1 MDKLIIK
8 GAREHNLKNIDLEL
22 PRDNFIVISG
32 LSGSGKSSLA
42 FDTIF
47 AEGQRRYV
55 ESLSAYARQFLG
67 RMDKPDLDYI
77 EGLSPAISIEQ
88 KTTHRNPR
96 SIVGTVTEIY
106 DYYRLLF
113 ARIGLPHCPVCGK
126 EIHEQSIDQIIE
138 SVMQMPEGSRI
149 QLLSPVIRGKKG
161 EHQKVIQDAKKAGF
175 ARARIDG
182 VPVSLDEKISLDKQ
196 KKHTIEIVTDRL
208 VIAPNIRQRLAESA
222 EAALEAADG
231 VMLVLCQTPADKG
244 APAAEQELFF
254 SQKNACPDCGVSIP
268 ELQPRLFS
276 FNNPFGAC
284 PACTGL
290 GIRMEFDP
298 SLIIPNPQLSFNEGG
313 LLPYNP
319 DSTWYRSRFESLAK
333 HFKFSLDTPLK
344 ELPKKAMDALMYGSD
359 ENIEVHYKNRE
370 GTNHFDY
377 NTKFPGVLEDLKRRY
392 METSSPGI
400 KDWLEKFMSQK
411 PCEECGGKRLKPETL
426 AVTVGGRN
434 IWDLT
439 GLSVTDSLKF
449 FETVKLNK
457 TERTIA
463 YQILKEINARLGFM
477 KNVGLDYLTLE
488 RKAATLSGGEA
499 QRIRLATQIGS
510 SLVGVLYILDE
521 PSIGLH
527 QRDNQRLI
535 DTLLH
540 LRDIGNTL
548 IVVEHDEQTLRTAD
562 HIVDLGPGAGVHGGR
577 VVAQGSPSDVM
588 KVKESLTGRFLAGTL
603 TMDLPAKRREG
614 NGNSIRLYGVS
625 EHNLKNINV
634 EIPLGVFSC
643 ITGVSG
649 SGKSTLLTD
658 VLYPALYNKIVGSNY
673 TEGAYRKLEGAE
685 HIDKVID
692 IDQSPIGRTPRSN
705 PITYVGGFTAIRDLF
720 AGLPDSRMRG
730 YKPGRF
736 SFNVRGGRCE
746 NCEGDGTIRIEMNF
760 LPDVYITCDVCHG
773 KRFNMETLDIRYKGK
788 NIADVLDMTIEE
800 AAVFFSPIPQIARKM
815 DTLLSVGLGY
825 VKLGQSALTLSGGEA
840 QRVKLALELSKRS
853 TGKTLYILDEPT
865 TGLHF
870 ADVKQLMD
878 VIQRLV
884 DQGNTVVMI
893 EHNLD
898 VLLQA
903 DHIIDLGPEGGDR
916 GGEVIVTGTPEEV
929 AAWTASYTGNYLKP
943 LMLKRGKNLRDS
955 MAKKKGTAGKK

>member
-22 PRDNFIVISG
+22 PRDKLIVISG

-96 SIVGTVTEIY
+96 STVGTVTEIY

-113 ARIGLPHCPVCGK
+113 ARIGIPHCPICAK
-126 EIHEQSIDQIIE
+126 EIREQPVDLIIE
-138 SVMQMPEGSRI
+138 TILQFKEGSKI
-149 QLLSPVIRGKKG
+149 QLIAPVIRGKKG
-161 EHQKVIQDAKKAGF
+161 EHQKIIDDARKAGF

-182 VPVSLDEKISLDKQ
+182 VPVSLDEKIKLDKQ
-196 KKHTIEIVTDRL
+196 KKHSIDIIVDRL
-208 VIAPNIRQRLAESA
+208 VIGKDIRSRLSEST
-222 EAALEAADG
+222 EAALQTADG
-231 VMLVLCQTPADKG
+231 LLQVLIDEDGKTREC
-244 APAAEQELFF
+244 FF
-254 SQKNACPDCGVSIP
+254 SQKNSCPDCGVSIP

-284 PACTGL
+284 TGCS
-290 GIRMEFDP
+290 GIGTKLEFDP
-298 SLIIPNPQLSFNEGG
+298 DLVIPDRTLSYNEGG
-313 LLPYNP
+313 VIPYNP
-319 DSTWYRSRFESLAK
+319 DSAWHSSRFKSLAK
-333 HFKFSLDTPLK
+333 HFGFSLDTPLNK
-344 ELPKKAMDALMYGSD
+344 LPKKIMNTILYGTND
-359 ENIEVHYKNRE
+359 EIKVRYVNRE
-370 GTNHFDY
+370 GTGHFQY
-377 NTKFPGVLEDLKRRY
+377 QTQFQGILEELKRRY
-392 METSSPGI
+392 LETQSQGV

-411 PCEECGGKRLKPETL
+411 DCEDCGGKRLKPEVL
-426 AVTVGGRN
+426 AVTVAGKN
-434 IWDLT
+434 IWELSQ
-439 GLSVTDSLKF
+439 LSVTDSIKF
-449 FETVKLNK
+449 FETIKLGKNENK
-457 TERTIA
+457 IA

-477 KNVGLDYLTLE
+477 KNVGLDYLSLE
-488 RKAATLSGGEA
+488 RKASTLSGGEA

-535 DTLLH
+535 DTLLY
-540 LRDIGNTL
+540 LRDLGNTL

-562 HIVDLGPGAGVHGGR
+562 HIVDLGPGAGVHGGY
-577 VVAQGSPSDVM
+577 VVAQGKPEDVM
-588 KVKESLTGRFLAGTL
+588 KVKESITGQYLKGAICI
-603 TMDLPAKRREG
+603 DIPKERRKG
-614 NGNSIRLYGVS
+614 NGASLKLRGAK
-625 EHNLKNINV
+625 EHNLKNINI
-634 EIPLGVFSC
+634 EFPLGIFTC

-649 SGKSTLLTD
+649 SGKSTLLSD
-658 VLYPALYNKIVGSNY
+658 VLYPALANKVYGSNH
-673 TEGAYRKLEGAE
+673 TEGVYKKLDGAE
-685 HIDKVID
+685 YIDKVID

-705 PITYVGGFTAIRDLF
+705 PITYVEGFTAIRDMF
-720 AGLPDSRMRG
+720 SNLPEAKIRG

-746 NCEGDGTIRIEMNF
+746 HCEGDGTLRIEMNF

-773 KRFNMETLDIRYKGK
+773 KRFNRETLEIRYKGK
-788 NIADVLDMTIEE
+788 NISDILDMTIEE

-815 DTLLSVGLGY
+815 QTLLSVGLGY

-853 TGKTLYILDEPT
+853 TGRTLYILDEPT

-870 ADVKQLMD
+870 ADVKQVMA

-884 DQGNTVVMI
+884 DQGNTVIMI

-903 DHIIDLGPEGGDR
+903 DHIIDLGPEGGDK
-916 GGEVIVTGTPEEV
+916 GGEVITTGTPEQV
-929 AAWTASYTGNYLKP
+929 AGCKSSYTGFYIAE
-943 LMLKRGKNLRDS
+943 MLKRNR
-955 MAKKKGTAGKK
+955 KK

>member
-22 PRDNFIVISG
+22 PRDKLIVISG

-96 SIVGTVTEIY
+96 STVGTVTEIY
-106 DYYRLLF
+106 DYYRLLY
-113 ARIGLPHCPVCGK
+113 ARIGVPHCPQCGR
-126 EIHEQSIDQIIE
+126 EIREQPVDQIID
-138 SVMQMPEGSRI
+138 SIMAWGDGTKI
-149 QLLSPVIRGKKG
+149 QLLSPAIRGKKG
-161 EHQKVIQDAKKAGF
+161 EHQKVIEDARKAGF
-175 ARARIDG
+175 VRARIDG
-182 VPVSLDEKISLDKQ
+182 LLVSLDDEPKLDKQ
-196 KKHTIEIVTDRL
+196 KKHTIEIVVDRL
-208 VIAPNIRQRLAESA
+208 VIGKDMRSRLAESV
-222 EAALEAADG
+222 ETALQAADG
-231 VMLVLCQTPADKG
+231 IMVVLKQTEAG
-244 APAAEQELFF
+244 EEEQFF
-254 SQKNACPDCGVSIP
+254 SQKNACPDCGISIP

-284 PACTGL
+284 PACSGL
-290 GIRMEFDP
+290 GAKLEFDP
-298 SLIIPNPQLSFNEGG
+298 DLVIPNRSLSFNEGG
-313 LLPYNP
+313 CIPYNP
-319 DSTWYRSRFESLAK
+319 DAAWHRSRFESLAK
-333 HFKFSLDTPLK
+333 HYRFSLDTPF
-344 ELPKKAMDALMYGSD
+344 EDLPRKVMDAILYGSD
-359 ENIEVHYKNRE
+359 EAIDVTYENRDKTGKFE
-370 GTNHFDY
+370 Y
-377 NTKFPGVLEDLKRRY
+377 RAKFPGVLEDLKKRY
-392 METSSPGI
+392 FETQSSGI

-411 PCEECGGKRLKPETL
+411 PCEECGGKRLKPEAL

-434 IWDLT
+434 IWELSS
-439 GLSVTDSLKF
+439 LSVVDSLAF
-449 FETVKLNK
+449 FETAAFSE
-457 TERTIA
+457 TDRSIA
-463 YQILKEINARLGFM
+463 KQIFKEITARLGFM
-477 KNVGLDYLTLE
+477 KNVGLDYLNLE
-488 RKAATLSGGEA
+488 RKAGTLSGGEA

-535 DTLLH
+535 DTLTY
-540 LRDIGNTL
+540 LRNIGNTL

-562 HIVDLGPGAGVHGGR
+562 WIVDLGPGAGVHGGYI
-577 VVAQGSPSDVM
+577 VAQGTPEEVM
-588 KVKESLTGRFLAGTL
+588 QVEASLTGRYLAGTL
-603 TMDLPAKRREG
+603 TMEAPSERRKG
-614 NGNSIRLYGVS
+614 NGKSLVLKGAT
-625 EHNLKNINV
+625 EHNLKGIDV
-634 EIPLGVFSC
+634 EIPLGAFTC

-649 SGKSTLLTD
+649 SGKSTLLSD
-658 VLYPALYNKIVGSNY
+658 VLYPAISNRVSR
-673 TEGAYRKLEGAE
+673 TNHAEGAYESLEGVE
-685 HIDKVID
+685 NLDKVIN

-705 PITYVGGFTAIRDLF
+705 PATYVGVFSGIRDLF
-720 AGLPDSRMRG
+720 ATLPDAKTRG

-746 NCEGDGTIRIEMNF
+746 NCQGDGTIKIEMNF
-760 LPDVYITCDVCHG
+760 LPDVYIMCDVCHG
-773 KRFNMETLDIRYKGK
+773 KRFNQETLEVRYKGK
-788 NIADVLDMTIEE
+788 NIAEVLDMTIEE
-800 AAVFFSPIPQIARKM
+800 AAEFFAYIPHIARKL

-825 VKLGQSALTLSGGEA
+825 IKLGQSALTLSGGEA

-870 ADVKQLMD
+870 ADVKQLME

-884 DQGNTVVMI
+884 ETGNTVVMI

-898 VLLQA
+898 VILQA
-903 DHIIDLGPEGGDR
+903 DRLIDLGPEGGDR
-916 GGEVIVTGTPEEV
+916 GGELVVVGTPEEV
-929 AAWTASYTGNYLKP
+929 AACPRSYTGYYVKE
-943 LMLKRGKNLRDS
+943 MMERR
-955 MAKKKGTAGKK
+955 T

>member
-22 PRDNFIVISG
+22 PRDKLIVISG

-77 EGLSPAISIEQ
+77 DGLSPAMSIEQ

-96 SIVGTVTEIY
+96 STVGTVTEIY

-113 ARIGLPHCPVCGK
+113 ARIGIPHCPVCGR
-126 EIHEQSIDQIIE
+126 EIREQPVDPIIDTILQFKK
-138 SVMQMPEGSRI
+138 GTRI
-149 QLLSPVIRGKKG
+149 QLLAPVIRGKKG
-161 EHQKVIQDAKKAGF
+161 EHQKIIEDARKAGF

-182 VPVSLDEKISLDKQ
+182 VPVNLDESIKLDKQ
-196 KKHTIEIVTDRL
+196 KKHSVEIIVDRIVIEQD
-208 VIAPNIRQRLAESA
+208 IRSRLAESV
-222 EAALEAADG
+222 ETALQTADG
-231 VMLVLCQTPADKG
+231 LLLVLANDEGKNS
-244 APAAEQELFF
+244 EHFF

-284 PACTGL
+284 PSCTGL
-290 GIRMEFDP
+290 GAKLEFDP
-298 SLIIPNPQLSFNEGG
+298 ELVIPDPSLSFNEGG
-313 LLPYNP
+313 VVPYNP
-319 DSTWYRSRFESLAK
+319 DSAWHRSRFDSLAK
-333 HFKFSLDTPLK
+333 HYKFSLDTPLSK
-344 ELPKKAMDALMYGSD
+344 LPKKILDAILWGSKD
-359 ENIEVHYKNRE
+359 EIKIRYDNRE
-370 GTNHFDY
+370 GTGHFEY
-377 NTKFPGVLEDLKRRY
+377 QSKFPGVLEDLKRRY
-392 METSSPGI
+392 LETQSPGI
-400 KDWLEKFMSQK
+400 KEWLEKFMSQK
-411 PCEECGGKRLKPETL
+411 PCEDCGGKRLKPEVL
-426 AVTVGGRN
+426 GVTVAGKN
-434 IWDLT
+434 IWELSC
-439 GLSVTDSLKF
+439 LSVTDSLNFFKSVKF
-449 FETVKLNK
+449 NSNEKK
-457 TERTIA
+457 IA
-463 YQILKEINARLGFM
+463 YQILKEISARLGFM
-477 KNVGLDYLTLE
+477 QNVGLDYLSLE

-540 LRDIGNTL
+540 LRDLGNTL

-577 VVAQGSPSDVM
+577 VVAQGSPEDVM
-588 KVKESLTGRFLAGTL
+588 RVEKSLTGQYLAGTL
-603 TMDLPAKRREG
+603 TIDIPAERRQDSG
-614 NGNSIRLYGVS
+614 NFIKLKGVS

-634 EIPLGVFSC
+634 EFPLGIFTC

-649 SGKSTLLTD
+649 SGKSTLLSD
-658 VLYPALYNKIVGSNY
+658 VLYPALANLVYGSNHI
-673 TEGAYRKLEGAE
+673 EGAYKKLEGAE
-685 HIDKVID
+685 FIDKVID

-720 AGLPDSRMRG
+720 AGLPESKMRG

-746 NCEGDGTIRIEMNF
+746 NCEGDGTIKIEMNF
-760 LPDVYITCDVCHG
+760 LPDVYITCDVCNG
-773 KRFNMETLDIRYKGK
+773 QRFNRETLEIRYKGK
-788 NIADVLDMTIEE
+788 NIAEVLDMTIEE
-800 AAVFFSPIPQIARKM
+800 AAAFFAPIPQIARKM
-815 DTLLSVGLGY
+815 QTLLSVGLGY

-853 TGKTLYILDEPT
+853 TGSTLYILDEPT

-884 DQGNTVVMI
+884 DQGNTVIMI

-903 DHIIDLGPEGGDR
+903 DYIIDLGPEGGDK
-916 GGEVIVTGTPEEV
+916 GGQIVATGTPEQI
-929 AAWTASYTGNYLKP
+929 AANTASYTGTYIRE
-943 LMLKRGKNLRDS
+943 MLER
-955 MAKKKGTAGKK
+955 AKKRRQRRRNSG

>member
-22 PRDNFIVISG
+22 PRDKLIVISG

-96 SIVGTVTEIY
+96 STVGTVTEIY
-106 DYYRLLF
+106 DYYRLLY
-113 ARIGLPHCPVCGK
+113 ARIGIPHCPVCGK
-126 EIHEQSIDQIIE
+126 EIREQPVDSIIE
-138 SVMQMPEGSRI
+138 TIMQLKEGTKI
-149 QLLSPVIRGKKG
+149 QLLAPVVRGKKG
-161 EHQKVIQDAKKAGF
+161 EHQKIIEDARKAGF

-182 VPVSLDEKISLDKQ
+182 VPVNLDENIKLDKQ
-196 KKHTIEIVTDRL
+196 KKHSIEIIVDRL
-208 VIAPNIRQRLAESA
+208 VIGKEIRSRLAESV
-222 EAALEAADG
+222 EAAMQTADG
-231 VMLVLCQTPADKG
+231 LMIVLINDGGKNN
-244 APAAEQELFF
+244 EQIY
-254 SQKNACPDCGVSIP
+254 SQKNSCPDCGVSIP

-284 PACTGL
+284 TGCSGL
-290 GIRMEFDP
+290 GAKLEFDP
-298 SLIIPNPQLSFNEGG
+298 DLVIPDRTLSFNEGG
-313 LLPYNP
+313 VIPYNP
-319 DSTWYRSRFESLAK
+319 DSAWNRSRFQSLAK
-333 HFKFSLDTPLK
+333 HYAFSLDTPFNK
-344 ELPKKAMDALMYGSD
+344 LPKKIVNAILYGSD
-359 ENIEVHYKNRE
+359 DEIKVRYVNRE
-370 GTNHFDY
+370 GTGHFQY
-377 NTKFPGVLEDLKRRY
+377 QTQFPGILEELKRRY
-392 METSSPGI
+392 IETTSQGV

-411 PCEECGGKRLKPETL
+411 ACEDCGGKRLKPEVL
-426 AVTVGGRN
+426 AVTVANKN
-434 IWDLT
+434 IWELSQ
-439 GLSVTDSLKF
+439 LSVTDSLKF
-449 FETVKLNK
+449 FETVKFSKNENK
-457 TERTIA
+457 IA

-477 KNVGLDYLTLE
+477 QNVGLDYLSLE
-488 RKAATLSGGEA
+488 RKASTLSGGEA

-535 DTLLH
+535 DTLIY
-540 LRDIGNTL
+540 LRDLGNTL

-562 HIVDLGPGAGVHGGR
+562 HIVDLGPGAGVHGGY
-577 VVAQGSPSDVM
+577 VVAQGKPEEIM
-588 KVKESLTGRFLAGTL
+588 KEKKSLTGQYLAGKL
-603 TMDLPAKRREG
+603 RIEIPKERRNG
-614 NGNSIRLYGVS
+614 NGAKLKLKGVS
-625 EHNLKNINV
+625 EHNLKNISV
-634 EIPLGVFSC
+634 EIPLGVFTC

-649 SGKSTLLTD
+649 SGKSTLLSD
-658 VLYPALYNKIVGSNY
+658 VLYPALANKVYGSNR
-673 TEGAYRKLEGAE
+673 TEGSYKRLDGAE
-685 HIDKVID
+685 YIDKVID

-705 PITYVGGFTAIRDLF
+705 PITYVEGFTAIRDMFSNLQE
-720 AGLPDSRMRG
+720 SRMRG

-746 NCEGDGTIRIEMNF
+746 NCEGDGTIKIEMNF

-773 KRFNMETLDIRYKGK
+773 KRFNRETLEIRYKGK
-788 NIADVLDMTIEE
+788 NISDVLDMTIEE
-800 AAVFFSPIPQIARKM
+800 AADFFAPIPQINRKM
-815 DTLLSVGLGY
+815 QTLLSVGLGY

-853 TGKTLYILDEPT
+853 TGRTLYILDEPT

-870 ADVKQLMD
+870 ADVKQLMA

-884 DQGNTVVMI
+884 DQGNTVIMI

-903 DHIIDLGPEGGDR
+903 DHIIDLGPEGGDK
-916 GGEVIVTGTPEEV
+916 GGQVITTGTPEQV
-929 AAWTASYTGNYLKP
+929 AKCTASYTGFYIADI
-943 LMLKRGKNLRDS
+943 LKRTIKNE
-955 MAKKKGTAGKK
+955 KK

>member
-22 PRDNFIVISG
+22 PRDNLIVVSG

-96 SIVGTVTEIY
+96 STVGTVTEIY

-113 ARIGLPHCPVCGK
+113 ARIGIAHCPICGR
-126 EIHEQSIDQIIE
+126 EIREQPVDSIIE
-138 SVMQMPEGSRI
+138 SILQMGEGMRV
-149 QLLSPVIRGKKG
+149 QLLSPVIRGRKG
-161 EHQKVIQDAKKAGF
+161 EHQKIIEDARKAGF

-182 VPVSLDEKISLDKQ
+182 VPVSLDESIRLDKQ
-196 KKHTIEIVTDRL
+196 KKHTIEIIVDRL
-208 VIAPNIRQRLAESA
+208 ALGSGIRSRLAESV
-222 EAALEAADG
+222 ETALQTSDG
-231 VMLVLCQTPADKG
+231 LLLVLAQNSANSAVT
-244 APAAEQELFF
+244 ENFF
-254 SQKNACPDCGVSIP
+254 SQKNSCPDCGVSIP

-284 PACTGL
+284 PSCTGL
-290 GIRMEFDP
+290 GAKLEFDP
-298 SLIIPNPQLSFNEGG
+298 DLVIPDRSLSFDEGG
-313 LLPYNP
+313 VVPYNP
-319 DSTWYRSRFESLAK
+319 DSAWHRSRFESLAK
-333 HFKFSLDTPLK
+333 HYKFWLDTPLK
-344 ELPKKAMDALMYGSD
+344 SLPKKVLNAILYGSND
-359 ENIEVHYKNRE
+359 EIKVRYENRE
-370 GTNHFDY
+370 GTGRFEY
-377 NTKFPGVLEDLKRRY
+377 QSRFPGVLEDLKRRY
-392 METSSPGI
+392 LETQSPGI
-400 KDWLEKFMSQK
+400 KEWLEKFMSQK
-411 PCEECGGKRLKPETL
+411 PCEDCGGKRLKPEVL
-426 AVTVGGRN
+426 GVTVAGKN
-434 IWDLT
+434 IWELSR
-439 GLSVTDSLKF
+439 LSVTDSLTF
-449 FETVKLNK
+449 FESVKFNRNEK
-457 TERTIA
+457 KIA
-463 YQILKEINARLGFM
+463 YQILKEITARLGFM
-477 KNVGLDYLTLE
+477 QNVGLDYLSLE

-535 DTLLH
+535 ETLLH
-540 LRDIGNTL
+540 LRDLGNTL
-548 IVVEHDEQTLRTAD
+548 IVVEHDEQTLRIAD
-562 HIVDLGPGAGVHGGR
+562 HIVDLGPGAGVHGGQI
-577 VVAQGSPSDVM
+577 VAQGTPKEVM
-588 KVKESLTGRFLAGTL
+588 QVKESLTGQYLAGTL
-603 TMDLPAKRREG
+603 TIDIPQKRRKG
-614 NGNSIRLYGVS
+614 NGNVIKLKGVS

-634 EIPLGVFSC
+634 EFPLGVFTC

-649 SGKSTLLTD
+649 SGKSTLLSD
-658 VLYPALYNKIVGSNY
+658 VLYPALANQVYDSNHA
-673 TEGAYRKLEGAE
+673 EGAHKKLEGAE
-685 HIDKVID
+685 FIDKVID

-720 AGLPDSRMRG
+720 ANLPESKMRG

-746 NCEGDGTIRIEMNF
+746 NCEGDGTIKIEMNF
-760 LPDVYITCDVCHG
+760 LPDVYITCDVCQG
-773 KRFNMETLDIRYKGK
+773 KRFNRETLEIRYKGK
-788 NIADVLDMTIEE
+788 NIAEVLDMTIEE
-800 AAVFFSPIPQIARKM
+800 ATAFFAPIPQVARKM
-815 DTLLSVGLGY
+815 QTLLSVGLGY

-853 TGKTLYILDEPT
+853 TGSTLYILDEPT

-870 ADVKQLMD
+870 ADVKQLME
-878 VIQRLV
+878 VIRRLV
-884 DQGNTVVMI
+884 DQGNTVIMI

-903 DHIIDLGPEGGDR
+903 DHIIDLGPEGGDK
-916 GGEVIVTGTPEEV
+916 GGQIVATGTPEQV
-929 AAWTASYTGNYLKP
+929 AVCKDSYTGVYIREMLERNKKRKP
-943 LMLKRGKNLRDS
+943 SPKTASKRSTSGRR
-955 MAKKKGTAGKK
+955 